1 MALSQGLTGALAG
14 WVELGSH
21 PHTYLLRASVP
32 TRAEAEVKS
41 SSPEVNEG
49 PLSIPKS
56 HILEILEEG
65 G

>member
-32 TRAEAEVKS
+32 TRAEVKS

>member
-32 TRAEAEVKS
+32 TRAEAKS